1 MPLPGCA
8 TRNGD
13 SSFVISASLGSIS
26 RSPHD
31 APGSIQIPPVPGD
44 VDEDPPVWDAGSRV
58 MRLPPAAGRLAI
70 KPSAPSRPRIVGLF
84 AVVVG
89 SLVLSSAAGAGP
101 DRSQA
106 GFRLTGEIEVHANL
120 AQDALSLTF
129 SSRAQFD
136 VTLTTN
142 PDEFAT
148 VPMAYD
154 WTGVRGS
161 CRWGGTGSNGELR
174 MRLIAIR
181 TGRPLVEFS
190 GSTAYPEEACNEHP
204 SSVSFSLYTGD
215 DDERDGITP
224 QVYWA
229 NAAGSIEGRGTG
241 TLSLQCAGCG
251 APPGGGYQLRA
262 LWGRRIAFTP
272 TEPRTGRL
280 VRMALENV
288 LLLEK
293 SSRDTAWSQ
302 VKGSNVR
309 VKCDVYYTRSRRDV
323 RKTRVRG
330 RWRTRGDAGEITCGP
345 WRIPK
350 SARGSQMGVTP
361 LVTYR
366 GKTVTPVR
374 GRGFVLVTLVR

>member
-1 MPLPGCA
+1 
-8 TRNGD
+8 
-13 SSFVISASLGSIS
+13 
-26 RSPHD
+26 
-31 APGSIQIPPVPGD
+31 
-44 VDEDPPVWDAGSRV
+44 

-70 KPSAPSRPRIVGLF
+70 TPAALSRARIVGLF
-84 AVVVG
+84 AAVVG
-89 SLVLSSAAGAGP
+89 SLVLSAAAGAGQ

-106 GFRLTGEIEVHANL
+106 GFRLTGEIEVQANL
-120 AQDALSLTF
+120 AQDSLSLTF

-154 WTGVRGS
+154 WTGVSGS
-161 CRWGGTGSNGELR
+161 CRWAGTGSNGELR
-174 MRLIAIR
+174 LRLVAIR
-181 TGRPLVEFS
+181 AGRPLMELS
-190 GSTAYPEEACNEHP
+190 GSPPFPDGACNGEHASP
-204 SSVSFSLYTGD
+204 PVFSLYTGD
-215 DDERDGITP
+215 DDERDGIAP
-224 QVYWA
+224 KVYWGT
-229 NAAGSIEGRGTG
+229 AAGSVEGRGTG

-251 APPGGGYQLRA
+251 APAGGAHRVRA
-262 LWGRRIAFTP
+262 LWGRRIEFTP
-272 TEPRTGRL
+272 SEPRTGRL
-280 VRMALENV
+280 VRMTLENV

-302 VKGSNVR
+302 VKSPNVR
-309 VKCDVYYTRSRRDV
+309 VKCDVYYQRSRRDI
-323 RKTRVRG
+323 RKTTVRG
-330 RWRTRGDAGEITCGP
+330 RWRMQGEVICGP

-374 GRGFVLVTLVR
+374 GRGYVLVRLVR